1 MRDHHRLGLAPG
13 VRPQPP
19 KARRLSHMQRRV
31 SIEYRNRRRPRH
43 PDGGKLLDMVAQ
55 GRLVAAGPAGDDQRR
70 DLEADLFAIALPREH
85 LEIEHAAKRLLRA
98 FGKYF
103 EN

>member
-1 MRDHHRLGLAPG
+1 
-13 VRPQPP
+13 
-19 KARRLSHMQRRV
+19 
-31 SIEYRNRRRPRH
+31 
-43 PDGGKLLDMVAQ
+43 MVAQ

-70 DLEADLFAIALPREH
+70 DFEADLFAIALPREQV
-85 LEIEHAAKRLLRA
+85 EIEHAAKRLLRA